1 MDNKN
6 SPPTSFHK
14 EFNENQE
21 GREDGPKA
29 AVRRAEAN
37 SPETMLPSLTELS
50 EDEMGRHEI
59 FHQAVKQILT
69 NSARKD
75 HKSLPHSR
83 ERKPQ
88 YTNLLTQQEL
98 QFLLR

>member
-6 SPPTSFHK
+6 SPPTSSHK

-37 SPETMLPSLTELS
+37 SPETMLPRLTELS

-75 HKSLPHSR
+75 HKSLPHSH